1 MPVRSLGYVVIETR
15 DLRRWEEFATEVL
28 GVMPQQAPRD
38 DVLLFRIDDRPFRM
52 WIQQGEKDTFTAA
65 GWELSSKEEYQE
77 TIAALR
83 AAGHRVEEG
92 DKAEAMA
99 RHVTE
104 MARTCD
110 PAGNA
115 MELFY
120 GRFQDCEAFASPIGV
135 SGFVTGPNGDM
146 GLGHIVLCA
155 PNFDE
160 THRFYR
166 DFLGFSD
173 TDRASFPLP
182 NDKTGQSALS
192 FAFLHARNSRHH
204 SLALGQFPK
213 REQGA
218 LHMMLEVETIAD
230 VGRAYDRA
238 IRNGNVP
245 VAATLGQHVNDKMVS
260 FYMRTPSG
268 FDIEYGC
275 GGLVIDPDSWI
286 TTTSL
291 RPSIWGHAREAAQA

>member
-28 GVMPQQAPRD
+28 GVMPQQMPRD

-52 WIQQGEKDTFTAA
+52 WIELGERDSFIAA
-65 GWELSSKEEYQE
+65 GWELNSAEEYRE

-83 AAGHRVEEG
+83 SAGHSVEEA
-92 DKAEAMA
+92 DQAEAQA

-104 MARTCD
+104 MARTFD

-115 MELFY
+115 MELFH
-120 GRFQDCEAFASPIGV
+120 GRFQDCEAFASPAGV

-146 GLGHIVLCA
+146 GLGHVVLCA
-155 PNFDE
+155 PNFKE
-160 THRFYR
+160 THGFYR
-166 DFLGFSD
+166 DLLGFAD
-173 TDRASFPLP
+173 TDRASFRLP
-182 NDKTGQSALS
+182 HDKPGEASLN
-192 FAFLHARNSRHH
+192 FVFLHARNGRHH
-204 SLALGQFPK
+204 SLALGQMPR

-238 IRNGNVP
+238 IRNGNTAL
-245 VAATLGQHVNDKMVS
+245 AATLGQHVNDKMVS
-260 FYMRTPSG
+260 FYVRTPSG

-275 GGLVIDPDSWI
+275 GGLVIDPDNWI
-286 TTTSL
+286 ATTSL
-291 RPSIWGHAREAAQA
+291 KPSIWGHAREAAQA